1 MKIESVLRSINRRM
15 QELNA
20 AFGYS
25 SLEYQWASS
34 MWWSVAKS
42 STVPIGTKKNGIL
55 LFRRGK
61 DVMQEIWEN
70 PELEVNLRE
79 MWNKMKE
86 KGTVKQILEREYFN
100 QQGTKE
106 WMEENDFTVNDLM
119 NDPDVMADVRE
130 EAAIRGDKVYNDD
143 DIYVD
148 VNTALDEAD
157 SMEDIQEL
165 GDIMGSFYETGGG
178 LAKDEKWDKIKRQW
192 RDYKYRKERE
202 SSMKADETEP
212 K

>member
-15 QELNA
+15 QELNL

-25 SLEYQWASS
+25 SLEYQLVSN
-34 MWWSVAKS
+34 MWFNVVNS
-42 STVPIGTKKNGIL
+42 STIPIGTKKNGVL

-70 PELEVNLRE
+70 PELDANLRE
-79 MWNKMKE
+79 MWSKMKE

-100 QQGTKE
+100 QQGTKD
-106 WMEENDFTVNDLM
+106 WMEENDFTINDLM

-130 EAAIRGDKVYNDD
+130 EAAIRGDRVYNDD
-143 DIYVD
+143 DIYVE
-148 VNTALDEAD
+148 VNSALDEAED
-157 SMEDIQEL
+157 MEDIQEL

-178 LAKDEKWDKIKRQW
+178 LAKDEKWNRIKRQW
-192 RDYKYRKERE
+192 HDYKYRKERE
-202 SSMKADETEP
+202 DSLKAAETEP